1 MTGTDLETLAPQ
13 AALDWYVEHRQEEL
27 RTATRRKHQSALGTF
42 VEWTDR
48 VGLDDMTD
56 LTGRRLVEF
65 KTWRKTESDL
75 ATVSLNGNLA
85 ILQRFLRFC
94 ETVEAVPED
103 FAEKVPLPNVPPE
116 EEVDDW
122 VPADSAVEGIQSY
135 FRQFEYASRRH
146 VTFELISEV
155 GLRLGAVRAI
165 DLTDVDCEELVVRL
179 RHRPEGTEAYGTP
192 LKNGRDGERLVNV
205 SEQLCGFV
213 EDYIEHTRN
222 ETEDRYDREPLFTTP
237 SGRPSTAT
245 IRRDFYKMTRPCVY
259 CGDCPHEGRAVS
271 ECEATKNANAGDCP
285 SRFSTHPLRKWAI
298 MSQLDA
304 GVPKELL
311 SDRVDVSVPVLDKHY
326 DQRSEERKSQRRRE
340 VLEASL
346 ETYATD
352 GGHIDEW

>member
-1 MTGTDLETLAPQ
+1 MPEETLEPLAPQ
-13 AALDWYVEHRQEEL
+13 AALDWYVEHRQDEL
-27 RTATRRKHQSALGTF
+27 RTSTRRKHQSALGTF

-65 KTWRKTESDL
+65 KTWRKSESDL
-75 ATVSLNGNLA
+75 STVSLNGNLA

-94 ETVEAVPED
+94 ETVEAVPEG

-122 VPADSAVEGIQSY
+122 VPADSAVENIQSY

-146 VTFELISEV
+146 VMFELISEV

-165 DLTDVDCEELVVRL
+165 DLRDVECEELVVRL
-179 RHRPEGTEAYGTP
+179 RHRPEDSEAYGTP
-192 LKNGRDGERLVNV
+192 LKNGPDGERLVNV
-205 SEQLCGFV
+205 SEQLGEFI
-213 EDYIEHTRN
+213 EDYIEHTRV
-222 ETEDRYDREPLFTTP
+222 ETMDRYGREPLFTTP
-237 SGRPSTAT
+237 SGRPSTTT
-245 IRRDFYKMTRPCVY
+245 IRRDFYKMTRSCVST
-259 CGDCPHEGRAVS
+259 GDCPHGREVS
-271 ECEATKNANAGDCP
+271 DCEATMNANAADCP
-285 SRFSTHPLRKWAI
+285 GRFSTHPLRKWAI
-298 MSQLDA
+298 MNQLDA

-340 VLEASL
+340 VLEVSL
-346 ETYATD
+346 DTYATD
-352 GGHIDEW
+352 GGCSGK